1 MQILQTVVAP
11 YTQLSEHTAAIVL
24 ATLGVTLGLW
34 LLVRTARSGWGWAL
48 GTALF
53 ALPVAVLLVRHWGD
67 PNGRDVRLPLFGLL
81 ATLAI
86 SALVAV
92 NAGLSLPRDALADA
106 PAKLQQAAQWFS
118 SGAALQWAQH
128 EVPRRIDRLRPASMP
143 FATAP
148 LAAEREADCL
158 RIDTVFHSSLGTCV
172 QASPQDLAARRELLA
187 GRGLSVAAF
196 NTETSLVLYTAY
208 DCRRC
213 EQTRQWLRER
223 KVPFVERNLNIER
236 EHQPGFRAI
245 GGAAVPFMLYGRESR
260 EGFDEAWLNQRVG
273 TQAAGTGAPVGTS

>member
-1 MQILQTVVAP
+1 MQILQTVTAP
-11 YTQLSEHTAAIVL
+11 YTQSSEHTAAIVL
-24 ATLGVTLGLW
+24 ATLGITLALW
-34 LLVRTARSGWGWAL
+34 LLVRTARSGWGWAA

-53 ALPVAVLLVRHWGD
+53 LLPVAVPLVRHWGD
-67 PNGRDVRLPLFGLL
+67 PNGKDLRLPLFGLL
-81 ATLAI
+81 GTLAV
-86 SALVAV
+86 SGLVAL
-92 NAGLSLPRDALADA
+92 NAGLSVPREALAEA
-106 PAKLQQAAQWFS
+106 PAKLQQTAQWFS
-118 SGAALQWAQH
+118 SGAALQWARH

-172 QASPQDLAARRELLA
+172 EASPQDLAARRELLA

-196 NTETSLVLYTAY
+196 NTEPGLVLYTAY

-245 GGAAVPFMLYGRESR
+245 GGAAVPFMIYGRESR
-260 EGFDEAWLNQRVG
+260 EGFDEAWLNERVG
-273 TQAAGTGAPVGTS
+273 TQAAGAGGAASTS